1 MQFVDP
7 YSKTHVNQ
15 KNNRISLTE
24 MKRMGLEKA
33 DGKNFFESIIPLSN
47 APFHYI
53 LDGSEHSESEILGSY
68 LNNLVKYSA
77 IKINANIEA
86 QDTTLLNV
94 AEMIKKIDLPVIF
107 SDTIIDEYHIWKAR
121 SWGASSFCLDAE
133 SLERVELQY
142 LIEVGRETKMEPLLI
157 CKSLASLETALS
169 SDGKVLFLRK

>member
-33 DGKNFFESIIPLSN
+33 NRKNFFESIIPLSN

-53 LDGSEHSESEILGSY
+53 LDGSKHSESEILGSY
-68 LNNLVKYSA
+68 LNNPVKYSA

-86 QDTTLLNV
+86 QDTTLLKV
-94 AEMIKKIDLPVIF
+94 AEMIKKIDGALKHAENGGEVIMPGRHRK
-107 SDTIIDEYHIWKAR
+107 TIRRIKKV
-121 SWGASSFCLDAE
+121 
-133 SLERVELQY
+133 ERRKQKNKE
-142 LIEVGRETKMEPLLI
+142 KMSRKVRI
-157 CKSLASLETALS
+157 RANAL
-169 SDGKVLFLRK
+169 